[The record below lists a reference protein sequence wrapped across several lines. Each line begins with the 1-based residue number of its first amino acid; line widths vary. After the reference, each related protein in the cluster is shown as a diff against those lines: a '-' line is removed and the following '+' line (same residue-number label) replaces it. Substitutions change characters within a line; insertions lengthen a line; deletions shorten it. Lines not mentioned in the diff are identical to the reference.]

1 MTKRLIVIAG
11 STGVGKTDMSI
22 KVANH
27 LNAHILC
34 GDSRQIYKEMTIG
47 TAVPTKDDMATVP
60 HHLFQF
66 VSAKD
71 RYNVGRYE
79 RDALLVLDD
88 LFKRYDNALVV
99 GGSGLY
105 LDALCKGIDPLPEA
119 DHAMREEM
127 LLLWHSL
134 GGRETLLKE
143 LQERDSELWDTIDK
157 DNPIRVC
164 RALEVCR
171 LTGEP
176 FSKIRRGKIIKRP
189 FEIVKIGLRR
199 EREELYDRINTR
211 VDLMFSEGLL
221 EEAHSL
227 LPLREY
233 NALQTVGYRELFDYF
248 DGNITLETAK
258 ELIKRNTRHYAK
270 RQTTWFGG
278 DKEISWFH
286 PNDYDGV
293 IDYIEKL

>member
-88 LFKRYDNALVV
+88 LF
-99 GGSGLY
+99 
-105 LDALCKGIDPLPEA
+105 
-119 DHAMREEM
+119 
-127 LLLWHSL
+127 
-134 GGRETLLKE
+134 
-143 LQERDSELWDTIDK
+143 
-157 DNPIRVC
+157 
-164 RALEVCR
+164 
-171 LTGEP
+171 
-176 FSKIRRGKIIKRP
+176 
-189 FEIVKIGLRR
+189 
-199 EREELYDRINTR
+199 
-211 VDLMFSEGLL
+211 
-221 EEAHSL
+221 
-227 LPLREY
+227 
-233 NALQTVGYRELFDYF
+233 
-248 DGNITLETAK
+248 
-258 ELIKRNTRHYAK
+258 
-270 RQTTWFGG
+270 
-278 DKEISWFH
+278 
-286 PNDYDGV
+286 
-293 IDYIEKL
+293 